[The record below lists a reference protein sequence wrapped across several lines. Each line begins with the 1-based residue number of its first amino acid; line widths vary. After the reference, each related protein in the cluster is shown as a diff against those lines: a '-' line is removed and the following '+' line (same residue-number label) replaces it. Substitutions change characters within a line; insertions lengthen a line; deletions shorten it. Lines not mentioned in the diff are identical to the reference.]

1 MSGLSLRLLFVMDP
15 VSGIVAEKDTSFGF
29 IEAALALGH
38 ECLHCLI
45 HQLERRSGGTS
56 EVFAP
61 VTRLAIESGRLAMV
75 GSSVRANVAE
85 LDAVFIRKDPP
96 FDAAYA
102 YATQLLEGVRGQ
114 TLVVN
119 DPRGLR
125 DANEKL
131 YALEFPR
138 WTPRT
143 IVTADRDALHRFV
156 AEVGG
161 RAVIKPLS
169 GAGGFGVLSVSASD
183 TNARAIVDLLT
194 NEGRQLAVLQEYLPA
209 VSRGDKRVLLL
220 DGKLLGAILRVPAEG
235 ELRANIHV
243 GGSVEPTELDAHER
257 ALVADVGQR
266 LRADGLYFVGLDLI
280 GGKLTEVNVTSPTG
294 IRELSTFLGRRV
306 SDDVIRWV
314 ESTCATPL
322 GVAT

>member
-1 MSGLSLRLLFVMDP
+1 MDP
-15 VSGIVAEKDTSFGF
+15 VERVVPDKDTSFGF
-29 IEAALALGH
+29 IEAATLLGH

-45 HQLERRSGGTS
+45 HRIERTSGGDS
-56 EVFAP
+56 R
-61 VTRLAIESGRLAMV
+61 VTALATPLAIVDGRLSLRGASQRV
-75 GSSVRANVAE
+75 DLAE
-85 LDAVFIRKDPP
+85 LDAVFIRTDPP

-102 YATQLLEGVRGQ
+102 YATQLLEGVRGR

-143 IVTADRDALHRFV
+143 LVSSDRAALHAFV

-169 GAGGFGVLSVSASD
+169 GAGGFGVLAVSSTD
-183 TNARAIVDLLT
+183 SNARAIVDLLT
-194 NEGRQLAVLQEYLPA
+194 REGQQLAVMQEYLPA

-220 DGKLLGAILRVPAEG
+220 DGEALGAILRVPADG

-243 GGSVEPTELDAHER
+243 GGSVEPTQLDARER
-257 ALVADVGQR
+257 ELVADVGPR
-266 LRADGLYFVGLDLI
+266 LAAAGLYFVGLDLI
-280 GGKLTEVNVTSPTG
+280 GGMLTEINVTSPTG
-294 IRELSTFLGRRV
+294 IRELSRFLGRRV
-306 SDDVIRWV
+306 SDDVIHWV
-314 ESTCATPL
+314 ERRTGAR
-322 GVAT
+322 